1 MINFLEN
8 YFKEQFQK
16 NIEIAIG
23 GTQVIKKGKFILVRP
38 NLFAI
43 DLYIKSNKPTAE
55 IISLPIPF
63 HYTTGADFIIFDYDI
78 SKIAVKNSKP
88 HKNLSLYIGKYKT
101 SKFLNNQ
108 LHIKFE

>member
-8 YFKEQFQK
+8 FFKTQFQK
-16 NIEIAIG
+16 NIEITIG

-38 NLFAI
+38 NLFTL

-63 HYTTGADFIIFDYDI
+63 HYTTNNDLIVFDYDI
-78 SKIAVKNSKP
+78 SKIAVKNTKGY
-88 HKNLSLYIGKYKT
+88 KNLSLYIGKYKT